1 LQDEGLCEDCPR
13 YDECYSKRDL
23 KTKAGKLAFQIGEM
37 MLIAGECNGP
47 VYRNSFQRMLGIDP
61 RCDNTYFDDA
71 DSIMETVENFEWMRR
86 QK

>member
-1 LQDEGLCEDCPR
+1 
-13 YDECYSKRDL
+13 
-23 KTKAGKLAFQIGEM
+23 
-37 MLIAGECNGP
+37 
-47 VYRNSFQRMLGIDP
+47 MLGIDP